1 MDYLRDQCAIFRKTD
16 YECPAKKGYSYE
28 CGSFLLGALLRGMD
42 AAGFCSPAFKAP
54 FQGSSVRSTYAK
66 LQKFRAVK
74 WSSPSSSNTS
84 HACNLVNRLDWIK
97 TPPQEA
103 VGPELRDFLSDPYD
117 PSQDEE
123 YEPSSDEE
131 YADSDEEYDTDAEDD
146 SDEEN
151 DSDEADSDKDDDDG
165 GNNSDD
171 SKTID

>member
-1 MDYLRDQCAIFRKTD
+1 
-16 YECPAKKGYSYE
+16 
-28 CGSFLLGALLRGMD
+28 MD

-54 FQGSSVRSTYAK
+54 FEDSSVRSTYAK
-66 LQKFRAVK
+66 LQKFRAK
-74 WSSPSSSNTS
+74 RWSSPSSSNDL
-84 HACNLVNRLDWIK
+84 HPCNLVNRLGWIK
-97 TPPQEA
+97 TPPHEA
-103 VGPELRDFLSDPYD
+103 VGPELKDFLSDPYD
-117 PSQDEE
+117 PSQDED

-151 DSDEADSDKDDDDG
+151 DTDAEDDSDEENDTDAEDDSDEENDTDEADSDKDDDDG